1 MAHYAEDCWD
11 AEVQT
16 SYGWIECAGLAD
28 RSAYDLNAHAAATKA
43 DLTVFEKFEETKVV
57 EALTAVPDK
66 KALGMAF
73 KKEAKAITD
82 ALAALEPAA
91 AESMRDSLAAG
102 GSAPLTLP
110 CGTTVT
116 LSPEQVKMEVVTK
129 KLTGRSYTPSVIEP
143 SFGIGCVLS
152 FVFG

>member
-28 RSAYDLNAHAAATKA
+28 RSAYDLTAHAAATKA
-43 DLTVFEKFEETKVV
+43 DLTVFEKFEATQTV
-57 EALTAVPDK
+57 EALTAIPDK
-66 KALGMAF
+66 KVLGMAF
-73 KKEAKAITD
+73 KKEAKAVTD
-82 ALAALEPAA
+82 ALAALDQAG
-91 AESMRDSLAAG
+91 AEALRDGLAA

-110 CGTTVT
+110 CGTVVT
-116 LSPEQVKMEVVTK
+116 LTPDQVSMEVVTK

-143 SFGIGCVLS
+143 SFGIG
-152 FVFG
+152 

>member
-28 RSAYDLNAHAAATKA
+28 RSAYDLTAHAAATKA
-43 DLTVFEKFEETKVV
+43 DLTVFEKFETTQTV

-66 KALGMAF
+66 KVLGMAF
-73 KKEAKAITD
+73 KKEAKAVTD
-82 ALAALEPAA
+82 ALAGLDQAG
-91 AESMRDSLAAG
+91 AESLRDGLAAS
-102 GSAPLTLP
+102 GSAPLALP
-110 CGTTVT
+110 CGTVVNLT
-116 LSPEQVKMEVVTK
+116 PDHVKMEVITK

-143 SFGIGCVLS
+143 SFGIG
-152 FVFG
+152 